1 MIKLHYSYRKTCGL
15 PGYSSASASA
25 EVEVELVEL
34 NELERTCSD
43 LYSKL
48 QGVVD
53 RELADRPGFVPDH
66 GYGMDGKSQAS
77 GNGSVNG
84 NGQNGSNRIGHA
96 SNGSNGNGYSSH
108 GNGSNGHTNGDAWAC
123 SDKQQDLILKLVD
136 EHNLDKGQVD
146 DISRQMFDGA
156 GVRSLNKL
164 QASGLI
170 DRLIEEYGGGSRKGN
185 GARSRSTP
193 PRRVYQNGGARS

>member
-34 NELERTCSD
+34 NELERTCSN

-77 GNGSVNG
+77 GNGAANS
-84 NGQNGSNRIGHA
+84 NGQNGSNGH
-96 SNGSNGNGYSSH
+96 SNGNGYSANGNGH
-108 GNGSNGHTNGDAWAC
+108 PANGSNGHNGDAWNC
-123 SDKQQDLILKLVD
+123 SDKQRELITKLVG
-136 EHNLDKGQVD
+136 EHHLDKGEVD
-146 DISRQMFDGA
+146 ATSHDMF
-156 GVRSLNKL
+156 GVGVKDLNKL

-170 DRLIEEYGGGSRKGN
+170 ERILDEHGGGRKGN

-193 PRRVYQNGGARS
+193 PRRQYVNEGTTR